1 MKRNFILGTVL
12 LSLFALAGMA
22 RAQDPLLEELYGQG
36 VHAYYQGEYSEA
48 HDLLTAAIDEGS
60 RDPRCFYFRGLAYE
74 KLGRPDEADADFA
87 QGAELEAKLGTQ
99 FYAVGRS
106 LERVQGEVR
115 LKLEAFRQVARVE
128 ARRNELQR
136 KADRYEQFQR
146 DEGNVLRGNTTAP
159 ETLPTVP
166 DNGED
171 DPTAPFGGTPRAVTP
186 TPRTTDPPPTPAND
200 DDPFGTGGAAPPK
213 TPAADDDPFGG
224 GPATPPKTPAADD
237 DPFGAAEEK
246 PATPPAP
253 APAAPAPAADDDP
266 FGATEEKPATPAAP
280 APAADDDPF
289 GAAAPKPATPP
300 APAPA
305 ADDDPFGATE
315 DKPATPPAPAPAAD
329 DDPLGS
335 TDDTPEAPPKPVE
348 DDNPFE

>member
-1 MKRNFILGTVL
+1 MKRNLILGTVL

-60 RDPRCFYFRGLAYE
+60 RDPRCFYFRGLAYD

-159 ETLPTVP
+159 ESLPTVP

-186 TPRTTDPPPTPAND
+186 TPRTTDPPASTD
-200 DDPFGTGGAAPPK
+200 DDPF
-213 TPAADDDPFGG
+213 D
-224 GPATPPKTPAADD
+224 
-237 DPFGAAEEK
+237 
-246 PATPPAP
+246 
-253 APAAPAPAADDDP
+253 
-266 FGATEEKPATPAAP
+266 ATETKPATPA
-280 APAADDDPF
+280 
-289 GAAAPKPATPP
+289 T
-300 APAPA
+300 PAPA

-315 DKPATPPAPAPAAD
+315 DKPATPPAPAADDDPFGATEDKPATPPAPAADDDPFGAAAPKPATPAVPAPAAD
-329 DDPLGS
+329 DDPLGATEDKPATPPAPAPAVDDDPLGN